1 MRINIYIE
9 NTYSDTEPKVY
20 TEKGKLEAIQ
30 QMAQK
35 IREDANWVNDTL
47 YSRYHHNELYEKMLT
62 EKGREEVEYFLQC
75 AVSPAYRRKWI
86 QQYNEQYNERH
97 KGSAPQ
103 GEYRIGKNWKEN

>member
-47 YSRYHHNELYEKMLT
+47 YSRYYHNELYEKMLT

-75 AVSPAYRRKWI
+75 AARDY
-86 QQYNEQYNERH
+86 
-97 KGSAPQ
+97 A
-103 GEYRIGKNWKEN
+103 GESFEGDYFATTLDV

>member
-1 MRINIYIE
+1 MCINIYIE

-75 AVSPAYRRKWI
+75 AARDY
-86 QQYNEQYNERH
+86 
-97 KGSAPQ
+97 A
-103 GEYRIGKNWKEN
+103 GESFEGDYFATTLDV

>member
-35 IREDANWVNDTL
+35 IREDANWVDNTL
-47 YSRYHHNELYEKMLT
+47 FSRYHYNELYEKMLT

-75 AVSPAYRRKWI
+75 AARDY
-86 QQYNEQYNERH
+86 
-97 KGSAPQ
+97 A
-103 GEYRIGKNWKEN
+103 GESFEGDYFATTLDV

>member
-35 IREDANWVNDTL
+35 IREDANWVDNTL
-47 YSRYHHNELYEKMLT
+47 FSRYHYNELYEKMLT
-62 EKGREEVEYFLQC
+62 EKGKEEVEYFLQY
-75 AVSPAYRRKWI
+75 AARDDAEESFEEDYFATTLDI
-86 QQYNEQYNERH
+86 
-97 KGSAPQ
+97 
-103 GEYRIGKNWKEN
+103 

>member
-47 YSRYHHNELYEKMLT
+47 YSRYYHNELYEKMLT

-75 AVSPAYRRKWI
+75 AARDY
-86 QQYNEQYNERH
+86 
-97 KGSAPQ
+97 A
-103 GEYRIGKNWKEN
+103 GESFEEDYFATTLDV

>member
-1 MRINIYIE
+1 MRINIYIK
-9 NTYSDTEPKVY
+9 NTNYNTEPKVY
-20 TEKGKLEAIQ
+20 TEKDKLEAIQ

-75 AVSPAYRRKWI
+75 AARDY
-86 QQYNEQYNERH
+86 
-97 KGSAPQ
+97 A
-103 GEYRIGKNWKEN
+103 GESFEGDYFATTLDV

>member
-62 EKGREEVEYFLQC
+62 EKDREEVEYFLQC
-75 AVSPAYRRKWI
+75 AARDY
-86 QQYNEQYNERH
+86 
-97 KGSAPQ
+97 A
-103 GEYRIGKNWKEN
+103 GESFEGDYFATTLDV

>member
-47 YSRYHHNELYEKMLT
+47 YSRYHYNELYEKMLT

-75 AVSPAYRRKWI
+75 AARDY
-86 QQYNEQYNERH
+86 
-97 KGSAPQ
+97 A
-103 GEYRIGKNWKEN
+103 GESFEGDYFATTLDV

>member
-1 MRINIYIE
+1 MKLFTVIKERLRINIYIE

-75 AVSPAYRRKWI
+75 AARDY
-86 QQYNEQYNERH
+86 
-97 KGSAPQ
+97 A
-103 GEYRIGKNWKEN
+103 GESFEGDYFATTLDV

>member
-35 IREDANWVNDTL
+35 IREDANWVDNTL
-47 YSRYHHNELYEKMLT
+47 FSRYHYNELYEKMLT
-62 EKGREEVEYFLQC
+62 EKRQRRSRVFLAMC
-75 AVSPAYRRKWI
+75 
-86 QQYNEQYNERH
+86 
-97 KGSAPQ
+97 
-103 GEYRIGKNWKEN
+103 GKR

>member
-1 MRINIYIE
+1 MCINIYIE

-47 YSRYHHNELYEKMLT
+47 YSRYYHNELYEKMLT

-75 AVSPAYRRKWI
+75 AARDY
-86 QQYNEQYNERH
+86 
-97 KGSAPQ
+97 A
-103 GEYRIGKNWKEN
+103 GESFEGDYFATTLDV

>member
-47 YSRYHHNELYEKMLT
+47 YSRYHHNELHEKMLT

-75 AVSPAYRRKWI
+75 AARDY
-86 QQYNEQYNERH
+86 
-97 KGSAPQ
+97 A
-103 GEYRIGKNWKEN
+103 GESFEEDYFATTLDV